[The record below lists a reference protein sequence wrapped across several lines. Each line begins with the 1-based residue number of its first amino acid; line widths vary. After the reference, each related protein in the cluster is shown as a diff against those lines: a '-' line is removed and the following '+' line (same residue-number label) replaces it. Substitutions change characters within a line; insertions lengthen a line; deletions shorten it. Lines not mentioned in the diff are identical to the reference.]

1 MSTDTSVYP
10 NSDEES
16 ESYCGSRTCTVR
28 RTTLTSSHLPAGMS
42 ESDKEITEVISEQKL
57 DNENL
62 DETTAKCLTENCNP
76 PPDDLLTSDKTEDR
90 RLKKRPALKEVFKRM
105 VLRRNTKKGSQTA
118 SQELE
123 YSFPECTCRTEN
135 VDVPESE
142 LPENETEILSV
153 IKELK
158 DFLTENET
166 EDPDVTE
173 EQTSPPSSMP
183 STTSTKGSPAT
194 LGPSSEECGVEETM
208 DLSMDASEET
218 AILMEL
224 CDIVTSRF
232 SSSEE
237 ITEHLK
243 TSEEGVVDSGQP
255 PTLTVARRKSLPGH
269 SCVIL

>member
-1 MSTDTSVYP
+1 M
-10 NSDEES
+10 
-16 ESYCGSRTCTVR
+16 
-28 RTTLTSSHLPAGMS
+28 TSSHLPAGMS

-57 DNENL
+57 DSENL

-158 DFLTENET
+158 DFLTESET

-173 EQTSPPSSMP
+173 EQTSPPSSVP
-183 STTSTKGSPAT
+183 STTSTKGSPTA

-208 DLSMDASEET
+208 DLSMETSEET

-224 CDIVTSRF
+224 CDIVTGRF

-237 ITEHLK
+237 IIEHLK
-243 TSEEGVVDSGQP
+243 TSEEGEVDSGQP